1 MYKKLLKTSEQ
12 SATNEK
18 NRKMQKN
25 DGSIRTVVNPKW
37 LLVTGVVGVV
47 VLLSFTLLC
56 LFKISDNTSIAFS
69 AVFILFSFWP
79 AIMIISFINC
89 RVYYDD
95 DGFIYKNFFGK
106 KQRYSYSEID
116 CIHYRR
122 KGDYGIKVNGK
133 EILIEAL
140 AIGSSTFMLF
150 AKEKCRQLNGGRD
163 VPDFSPKAKLDLFKG
178 NIKNPEAHV
187 IIYSLLL
194 VLSMLVFVLAVIPT
208 EPTQKSELIFVE
220 ESVLNYEVQDDTLVF
235 EVDGVKLGLYLY
247 GYNQTVTDIEKLYYL
262 FESKEQLRIGYNP
275 PSFRSLSGNRV
286 EYIEDSE
293 GVVYTTPED
302 YIQYYKEN
310 IEPNS
315 DLICTLLVLTI
326 LVYIVFSIYVGRN
339 AQRFNKRLVNLF
351 FKGNLVDN
359 KEK

>member
-1 MYKKLLKTSEQ
+1 MYNKPSKKSEHSLL
-12 SATNEK
+12 NEEK
-18 NRKMQKN
+18 RNLQKN
-25 DGSIRTVVNPKW
+25 NGDTRTVANPKW
-37 LLVTGVVGVV
+37 LLITGIIGIVFCLSVGI
-47 VLLSFTLLC
+47 LGLI
-56 LFKISDNTSIAFS
+56 KISDNIAIVLFC
-69 AVFILFSFWP
+69 VFVLFSLLFVSLV
-79 AIMIISFINC
+79 IGFINC

-95 DGFIYKNFFGK
+95 DGFIHKNFFGK

>member
-1 MYKKLLKTSEQ
+1 MYNKSSKAPEQ
-12 SATNEK
+12 SSSDEEK
-18 NRKMQKN
+18 RKLQKN
-25 DGSIRTVVNPKW
+25 NGDIRTVANPKW
-37 LLVTGVVGVV
+37 LLVTGVIGVV
-47 VLLSFTLLC
+47 VLLSFALLC
-56 LFKISDNTSIAFS
+56 LFKISDNTSVAFS
-69 AVFILFSFWP
+69 AVFVLFSFWP
-79 AIMIISFINC
+79 ASMIISFINC

-95 DGFIYKNFFGK
+95 DGFTYKSFFGK
-106 KQRYSYSEID
+106 KQRYLYSEID

-133 EILIEAL
+133 EILIDAL

-178 NIKNPEAHV
+178 NIKNPESYLM
-187 IIYSLLL
+187 IYSLLL
-194 VLSMLVFVLAVIPT
+194 VLSVFVFVLTVIPT

-220 ESVLNYEVQDDTLVF
+220 ESVLDYEVQDDTLVF

-275 PSFRSLSGNRV
+275 PSFRSLRGNRV

-302 YIQYYKEN
+302 YIRYYKEN

-315 DLICTLLVLTI
+315 DLISTLVALAI
-326 LVYIVFSIYVGRN
+326 LFYIVFSVYVGRHP
-339 AQRFNKRLVNLF
+339 QKFNKKFVNLF
-351 FKGNLVDN
+351 YKGNLVD
-359 KEK
+359 KEEI